1 MVLRIGSLEIP
12 AVIILKFEPA
22 HEIMVI
28 FVLLKLI
35 LQMCMYSHLM
45 RLDVWFLVGPSVY
58 FPTLCVRTANAVIR
72 LRGCA
77 GFPEPSLVAWAFAG
91 RPCNKYHNRMSWLIW
106 RIWLHFLRPKKKMP
120 CFWKPYLD
128 VSKRFR
134 KNRNQCRPWSDL
146 LQDVDLH
153 CLPRPVLRVSMSHV
167 MRKPDLCH
175 MRTTKAQISLR
186 IHAVGSAPLFFV
198 A

>member
-1 MVLRIGSLEIP
+1 
-12 AVIILKFEPA
+12 
-22 HEIMVI
+22 
-28 FVLLKLI
+28 
-35 LQMCMYSHLM
+35 MCMYSHPM

-58 FPTLCVRTANAVIR
+58 FPTLCVWTANAVIR

-91 RPCNKYHNRMSWLIW
+91 RQCNKYHNLMSWLIW

-134 KNRNQCRPWSDL
+134 KNGNQCRPWSDL
-146 LQDVDLH
+146 LQDVGLH
-153 CLPRPVLRVSMSHV
+153 CLPRPVRHSFKGQYEPCHEKTWFMSYANNKGTEQPAHPCSWISTFVFCCLDSIIPLVS
-167 MRKPDLCH
+167 
-175 MRTTKAQISLR
+175 ISEISSL
-186 IHAVGSAPLFFV
+186 
-198 A
+198 